1 MTIADITL
9 LPNLDFNYIGRDI
22 SGSGEKLAKVVLT
35 NQETKDSIDV
45 LFPDAIINI
54 PLKLVSLSLSDSDFR
69 FFVKDITS
77 DSTLSAVIYDTLD
90 DTNTPIFREMIV
102 FSDSMGSTE
111 NYEQYNSDEEYIFIE
126 DNTI

>member
-22 SGSGEKLAKVVLT
+22 INGVKLAKVVLT
-35 NQETKDSIDV
+35 NQETKDSIDI
-45 LFPDAIINI
+45 LFPDAVINI
-54 PLKLVSLSLSDSDFR
+54 SLKLVSLSLSDTDFR
-69 FFVKDITS
+69 VFVEEITS

-111 NYEQYNSDEEYIFIE
+111 NYEQYNSDEDYIFIE
-126 DNTI
+126 D

>member
-22 SGSGEKLAKVVLT
+22 SSSEKLAKVVLT
-35 NQETKDSIDV
+35 NQETKDSIDI
-45 LFPDAIINI
+45 LWPDAVINI
-54 PLKLVSLSLSDSDFR
+54 SLKLVSLSLSSDKIR
-69 FFVKDITS
+69 VFVEEITS

-102 FSDSMGSTE
+102 FSDSMGSTG

-126 DNTI
+126 D

>member
-9 LPNLDFNYIGRDI
+9 LPNLDFNYIGRNI
-22 SGSGEKLAKVVLT
+22 SSERDAKIVLT
-35 NQETKDSIDV
+35 NQETKDSIDI
-45 LFPDAIINI
+45 LFPDAVINI
-54 PLKLVSLSLSDSDFR
+54 PLKLVSLSLSDNSFR
-69 FFVKDITS
+69 FFAKEITS

-102 FSDSMGSTE
+102 FSDSMESTV

-126 DNTI
+126 EDTI